1 MARRPS
7 RPQFAHWF
15 LYSSAYESW
24 NGLKDWFSDRRRDGE
39 ERAEDDSV
47 DPEFRGEEPE
57 GR

>member
-24 NGLKDWFSDRRRDGE
+24 NGLKDWFSERWPGDGE
-39 ERAEDDSV
+39 ERAPDDAA
-47 DPEFRGEEPE
+47 DPEPREEPE